1 MTTGGGGNPRWLV
14 LHLAAPL
21 MSFGG
26 VAVDQVGPT
35 RRFPAASALT
45 GLLGNALGLDWSD
58 RAAHQDVQDRLIFAS
73 ALIRAGSLLTDSQ
86 NAQLAKTDKGWT
98 THGTPEG
105 RDGASYD
112 APHRRRRDYLADA
125 EVRVV
130 LRLTEGQ
137 PDLDAVA
144 AALDRPA
151 RPLFIGRKP
160 CLPSRPILAGAADRF
175 VVAPSAHAALL
186 ASGAAACAAEWPED
200 EGREGEASGQGP
212 GAARVLSLS
221 DQRNWR
227 TGLHGGSRA
236 ICQGHLPKGA
246 A

>member
-1 MTTGGGGNPRWLV
+1 MTDRGDPRWLV

-21 MSFGG
+21 MAFGG
-26 VAVDQVGPT
+26 VAVDHVGPT

-45 GLLGNALGLDWSD
+45 GLIGNALGLDWSD
-58 RAAHQDVQDRLIFAS
+58 RAAHQDLQDRLIFAS
-73 ALIRAGSLLTDSQ
+73 ALIREGHLLTDTQ
-86 NAQLAKTDKGWT
+86 NAQLGANDKGWT

-125 EVRVV
+125 ELRVV
-130 LRLTEGQ
+130 LRLTEGL

-144 AALDRPA
+144 RALDRPA

-160 CLPSRPILAGAADRF
+160 CLPARPLFGGFVTAAT
-175 VVAPSAHAALL
+175 AHAALL
-186 ASGAAACAAEWPED
+186 ASGASGCAAEWPEG
-200 EGREGEASGQGP
+200 EGPVADQ
-212 GAARVLSLS
+212 GAARALSLP
-221 DQRNWR
+221 DGRNWR
-227 TGLHGGSRA
+227 SGLHGGSRA
-236 ICQGHLPKGA
+236 ICQGQLPEGA